1 MPGLISSRRRSKRE
15 GAEKPFWISFSDLMT
30 ALMVLFLVVMAAALL
45 SVTRGVRHIQ
55 DQERDRALRV
65 ESCMSRVEEFTR
77 TIPGVELDERTVYF
91 GPLAQFENNSSA
103 LDHAQKEF
111 LRRFIPKVLAIAR
124 APTCKAFLKQITV
137 EGFTSQRG
145 SYLHNLDLS
154 TRRSERVLCAL
165 LEPTAGNRLSEADRK
180 QVQEL
185 FFVGGFSF
193 NSTQMTDE
201 DSRRL
206 ELKLEFYAL
215 NEKQDTALKSNRQL
229 DALRFPDDTSC
240 PIGER

>member
-1 MPGLISSRRRSKRE
+1 MPGLISSPRRSLRK

-45 SVTRGVRHIQ
+45 SVTQSLRHVQ
-55 DQERDRALRV
+55 VQERDRALRI
-65 ESCMSRVEEFTR
+65 ETCMGRVGDYTR
-77 TIPGVELDERTVYF
+77 TIPGVALSERTVYF

-103 LDHAQKEF
+103 LNQAQKEF

-124 APTCKAFLKQITV
+124 APACKAFLKQITV

-165 LEPTAGNRLSEADRK
+165 FEPTPGSRLSEADRTEI
-180 QVQEL
+180 QEL
-185 FFVGGFSF
+185 FFVGGYSF
-193 NSTQMTDE
+193 NSTQISDE
-201 DSRRL
+201 DSRRI

-215 NEKQDTALKSNRQL
+215 NEKQEA
-229 DALRFPDDTSC
+229 ALRKKSQVAGVTLSDDTSC
-240 PIGER
+240 PIGDR